1 VTLERHVTLHLWC
14 LRTADAAAGEVDGTP
29 CREAAAGAARRKI
42 DFRSEL
48 SRNRGE

>member
-1 VTLERHVTLHLWC
+1 MGRHSVS
-14 LRTADAAAGEVDGTP
+14 AGS
-29 CREAAAGAARRKI
+29 RRRGAPDI